1 MDEFLHR
8 RVHLPGGP
16 VRPARPIEPGHVQAS
31 TAVHGPL
38 SATPVH
44 MWMGYAVLL
53 ARGVE
58 PRRPVHGGGVEEL
71 SRHLLR
77 LADAIVRHVH
87 GSHER
92 WTSAVHPAGH

>member
-8 RVHLPGGP
+8 RVHLPGGAA
-16 VRPARPIEPGHVQAS
+16 RAARPTAPGDVQAS
-31 TAVHGPL
+31 TAIHCPL

-44 MWMGYAVLL
+44 MWMGYVVLL

-71 SRHLLR
+71 SRRLLR
-77 LADAIVRHVH
+77 LADAGVRHVH

-92 WTSAVHPAGH
+92 RTSAVYPTGH